1 MKNRHSM
8 TYIALVLMVLMVA
21 CTTRERNA
29 EWLQQAEAYH
39 KAGKVDSTLACLYK
53 INEERLSV
61 EDSYAFLRLKYSNTL
76 SKEPGAMEQIM
87 QTAAYYEERGDTAH
101 LEQMRKVLLSNYRN
115 EQMYAQADSLLRR
128 MHRDYTGRN
137 DSASIRWL
145 CSMRSALLE
154 QQGQTDSALYYTDRL
169 IAMDRSS
176 PQVRYRYSQKAD
188 LLMDMGAYAEA
199 EACLDSAK
207 AMATR
212 EQDREYLYYLSERYR
227 KLYTQQ
233 ERYDELLALLQE
245 SRQYMTRR
253 DVASHNLYRAQVNE
267 LLHREDSARYYY
279 QLVAQSENLFLAS
292 EALYHLSQY

>member
-1 MKNRHSM
+1 MKNRYSM
-8 TYIALVLMVLMVA
+8 TYIALMLMVLMVA

-76 SKEPGAMEQIM
+76 SKEPGAMERIM
-87 QTAAYYEERGDTAH
+87 QTATYYEERGDTAH
-101 LEQMRKVLLSNYRN
+101 LEQMRKVLLSNYRY

-128 MHRDYTGRN
+128 MHRDYTDRN
-137 DSASIRWL
+137 DSASIRWI

-176 PQVRYRYSQKAD
+176 PQVRYRYSQIGRAS
-188 LLMDMGAYAEA
+188 
-199 EACLDSAK
+199 C
-207 AMATR
+207 R
-212 EQDREYLYYLSERYR
+212 ERVSLC
-227 KLYTQQ
+227 
-233 ERYDELLALLQE
+233 
-245 SRQYMTRR
+245 
-253 DVASHNLYRAQVNE
+253 V
-267 LLHREDSARYYY
+267 
-279 QLVAQSENLFLAS
+279 
-292 EALYHLSQY
+292 

>member
-101 LEQMRKVLLSNYRN
+101 LEQMRKVLLSNYRY
-115 EQMYAQADSLLRR
+115 EQMYTQADSLLRR
-128 MHRDYTGRN
+128 MHRDYTDRN
-137 DSASIRWL
+137 DSASIRWI

-154 QQGQTDSALYYTDRL
+154 QQGRVCLTPCTRPWPAVPYPA
-169 IAMDRSS
+169 IAA
-176 PQVRYRYSQKAD
+176 PAPWVY
-188 LLMDMGAYAEA
+188 
-199 EACLDSAK
+199 C
-207 AMATR
+207 
-212 EQDREYLYYLSERYR
+212 LSESK
-227 KLYTQQ
+227 KLPP
-233 ERYDELLALLQE
+233 
-245 SRQYMTRR
+245 
-253 DVASHNLYRAQVNE
+253 V
-267 LLHREDSARYYY
+267 
-279 QLVAQSENLFLAS
+279 FLAGGIIY
-292 EALYHLSQY
+292 A